1 MIKNLTVANRMA
13 LGFGFAFL
21 ILLTISLVTI
31 NKLSFLR
38 DTTVKIVKKD
48 WPKVVLIAEI
58 NNLVKENGMH
68 SFELIH
74 NNNSEETR
82 KQIAANK
89 AKITADIEQLEEKLY
104 LPEGKALLQK
114 IKESRAAY
122 VAAFEKVPALLRN
135 NDVEA
140 ARQVM
145 LIEVVPKQTT
155 LNQSIADLMSFQGN
169 IIEKDGNAAELV
181 FTSTLSILIS
191 LVVASAVLMV
201 IKSYLIIYSVVTP
214 LGGEPKDVADIAKS
228 IAEGDFT
235 TAIKLRKNDNN
246 SLLANMQKMQ
256 SSLRETIAHIATS
269 SSQLKNASVE
279 LNTVTE
285 DSTRRLQE
293 QNLQLEQASSA
304 INQMTFAVD
313 DVARNAA
320 STSTASAEA
329 DHSAKHGHKQVQN
342 TIDSISSLSREI
354 TEASD
359 GIAILAEQVKG
370 ITKVLD
376 VIRAVSEQT
385 NLLALNAAIEAAR
398 AGEAGRGFAVVAD
411 EVRSLAH
418 RTQQS
423 TLEIEEIIDAIRSCS
438 EQAVDAMT
446 VSKERAQ
453 STLSLANFTGD
464 ALNEISQAITQ
475 INDRNVL
482 IASSSEEQAHA
493 TREVDRN
500 IIMIRDLSIESATS
514 VNQTNVGSQELA
526 RLANQ
531 LNGLIARFTI

>member
-82 KQIAANK
+82 KKIAANK

-135 NDVEA
+135 NDAEA

-155 LNQSIADLMSFQGN
+155 LNQSITDLMSFQGN

-531 LNGLIARFTI
+531 LNGLIARFTV

>member
-155 LNQSIADLMSFQGN
+155 LNQSITDLMSFQGN

-514 VNQTNVGSQELA
+514 VNHTNVGSQELA

-531 LNGLIARFTI
+531 LNGLIARFTV